1 MYYANAIS
9 NRDAVRDLVRSTEP
23 PVTTVVFDPQVQHD
37 LDFTTVDILT
47 ELLDWLEARDIQIH
61 LVATHSDLVAIAKR
75 AGLIQTSSAA
85 CTSPRR
91 SPPCWP
97 RSTATIQPRPR
108 LLTPRF
114 TRSGGCRGARSR
126 LGFHPHRPL
135 GAEARSEQMSESEN
149 PTPATSDDTRV
160 AGVTDGAYALVV
172 ADFADTESA
181 WSAYEDLKAV
191 EDGATVAIEG
201 VVVVKRG
208 QDGKLD
214 IQKATDHSTRSG
226 LRWGVVGGIA
236 LGVIFPP
243 SILGSAAALG
253 AAGAAT
259 GKVRQMHHRSELAV
273 ELEDSI
279 APGHS
284 GIIALVSDPG
294 EVKIRQA
301 LADAEAVVER
311 AIDDVAAEDIKAAAK
326 EAKEADSSAK
336 D

>member
-1 MYYANAIS
+1 
-9 NRDAVRDLVRSTEP
+9 
-23 PVTTVVFDPQVQHD
+23 
-37 LDFTTVDILT
+37 
-47 ELLDWLEARDIQIH
+47 
-61 LVATHSDLVAIAKR
+61 
-75 AGLIQTSSAA
+75 
-85 CTSPRR
+85 
-91 SPPCWP
+91 
-97 RSTATIQPRPR
+97 
-108 LLTPRF
+108 
-114 TRSGGCRGARSR
+114 
-126 LGFHPHRPL
+126 
-135 GAEARSEQMSESEN
+135 MSESEN
-149 PTPATSDDTRV
+149 PTPATSDDTVV

-181 WSAYEDLKAV
+181 WSAYEELKAV

-208 QDGKLD
+208 DDGKLE

-226 LRWGVVGGIA
+226 LRWGLVGGIA

-259 GKVRQMHHRSELAV
+259 GKVRQLHHRSELAE

-301 LADAEAVVER
+301 LADADAVVER

-326 EAKEADSSAK
+326 EASEADSSTDK
-336 D
+336 